1 MTIVLR
7 SALPADFPAGV
18 RAKVPADAR
27 RAALRSRDAW
37 LAAGAAGVVVLP
49 GDPKAAGAGWEL
61 VVREPEAMV
70 APGALE
76 GLSPDLPA
84 GVSLAPEGFFRG
96 GSAPAEAYATVW
108 QFEGEAGRRRS
119 SAATAPPFGPGV
131 LPPVELRR
139 LGETATARPK
149 PWPGWV
155 VHSFAGRR
163 SWDRAEL
170 LRFVPPGA
178 RKILEVGCGEGALA
192 ALLEAAGAR
201 VTAVEP
207 DPSAAAMARGRASR
221 VLEATLEDALDA
233 LAGERFDLVVM
244 ADVLEHLMDPVAA
257 LRALKPLVAPD
268 GAFLLSLPN
277 ASHAAVLAGILQG
290 RWDHALEGIVA
301 DDHLTYAGKAGWD
314 RLLAAAGLAV
324 AEWVPAPL
332 TIPSLSPWM
341 GVLSGTGLPEGD
353 LEAVQWTGLARPG
366 PALAGPGLRLDPI
379 APVGDGELDADD
391 PVASVRG
398 LLRGREEVTLRSPN
412 ALAAAHI
419 LPLFAG
425 EVVSGEGRTVLTR
438 GTTARGLERRFRG
451 SGIEIRVDDGKREGT
466 PGLLRRLTDEALRAG
481 LPTAPEVFAARD
493 LDIRFRREAP

>member
-1 MTIVLR
+1 VTIVLR

-76 GLSPDLPA
+76 GLSLDLPA

-119 SAATAPPFGPGV
+119 SAAPLPPFGTGV

-139 LGETATARPK
+139 LGEMATARPR
-149 PWPGWV
+149 PGWV

-257 LRALKPLVAPD
+257 LCALKPLITLD
-268 GAFLLSLPN
+268 GAFLVSLPN

-301 DDHLTYAGKAGWD
+301 DDHRTYAGRAGWG

-324 AEWVPAPL
+324 AEWVPATL
-332 TIPSLSPWM
+332 ALPSLSPWM
-341 GVLSGTGLPEGD
+341 GVLAGTGLPESD

-379 APVGDGELDADD
+379 APVGDGELDTDD
-391 PVASVRG
+391 PVARVRA
-398 LLRGREEVTLRSPN
+398 LLHGQEEVTLRSPN
-412 ALAAAHI
+412 ALAAAHV
-419 LPLFAG
+419 LPLFSG
-425 EVVSGEGRTVLTR
+425 EVVSGEGRTALAR

-451 SGIEIRVDDGKREGT
+451 SGIEIRVDGGKRDGP

-481 LPTAPEVFAARD
+481 LPAAPEVFAARD
-493 LDIRFRREAP
+493 LNLRFRREAP

>member
-1 MTIVLR
+1 VTIVLR
-7 SALPADFPAGV
+7 SALPAGF
-18 RAKVPADAR
+18 PADAR

-37 LAAGAAGVVVLP
+37 LAAGAAT
-49 GDPKAAGAGWEL
+49 AARWEL

-70 APGALE
+70 PPGALE
-76 GLSPDLPA
+76 SLPLDLPA
-84 GVSLAPEGFFRG
+84 GESLAPEGFFRG
-96 GSAPAEAYATVW
+96 GSAPGEAYATVW
-108 QFEGEAGRRRS
+108 QFEQEAGRRRS
-119 SAATAPPFGPGV
+119 SAAMPVPFGPGV

-139 LGETATARPK
+139 IGEMATARPR

-170 LRFVPPGA
+170 LRFVPQGA
-178 RKILEVGCGEGALA
+178 RKVLDVGCGEGAFA

-207 DPSAAAMARGRASR
+207 DPSAAAVARRLASR
-221 VLEATLEDALDA
+221 VLEATLETALDA
-233 LAGERFDLVVM
+233 LLGERFDLVVM

-257 LRALKPLVAPD
+257 LRALNPLLAPD

-301 DDHLTYAGKAGWD
+301 DDHRTYAGRAGWD

-324 AEWVPAPL
+324 AEWVPVRLA
-332 TIPSLSPWM
+332 IPSLSPWM
-341 GVLSGTGLPEGD
+341 GVLSGTGLGERD
-353 LEAVQWTGLARPG
+353 LEAVQWMGLARPG
-366 PALAGPGLRLDPI
+366 PPARPGPRLDPI
-379 APVGDGELDADD
+379 APAGKGELDADD
-391 PVASVRG
+391 PVASVRA

-412 ALAAAHI
+412 ALAGPCV

-425 EVVSGEGRTVLTR
+425 EVVSGEGRTALAR
-438 GTTARGLERRFRG
+438 GTTAHGLERRFRG
-451 SGIEIRVDDGKREGT
+451 SGIDIRLVTGKAEG
-466 PGLLRRLTDEALRAG
+466 PSGLLRRLTDEALRAG
-481 LPTAPEVFAARD
+481 LPAAPEVFQAPD
-493 LDIRFRREAP
+493 LDLRFRWEAP